1 MFLKVSPYVC
11 LKKFGKEMGGKNI
24 CLFKKILKR
33 CGKYR
38 VKIWKKKGWENICH
52 LRKFL
57 NGVENI
63 MSIVW
68 GG

>member
-57 NGVENI
+57 KGVENI
-63 MSIVW
+63 MPIVW

>member
-1 MFLKVSPYVC
+1 VGKIFVFLRKFLKGVENIVS
-11 LKKFGKEMGGKNI
+11 KFG
-24 CLFKKILKR
+24 
-33 CGKYR
+33 
-38 VKIWKKKGWENICH
+38 KKKGWENICH

-57 NGVENI
+57 KGVENI

>member
-38 VKIWKKKGWENICH
+38 VKIWKKK
-52 LRKFL
+52 K
-57 NGVENI
+57 
-63 MSIVW
+63 
-68 GG
+68 GGKIFVI

>member
-33 CGKYR
+33 CGKYY
-38 VKIWKKKGWENICH
+38 VYSMGWIMFLFLSFKITFWE
-52 LRKFL
+52 
-57 NGVENI
+57 V
-63 MSIVW
+63 
-68 GG
+68 